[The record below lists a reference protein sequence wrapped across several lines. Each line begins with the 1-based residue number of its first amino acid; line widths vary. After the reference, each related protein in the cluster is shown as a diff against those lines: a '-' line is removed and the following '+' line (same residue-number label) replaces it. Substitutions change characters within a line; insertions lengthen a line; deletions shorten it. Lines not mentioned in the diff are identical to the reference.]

1 MVMFF
6 TLLVLFAVIA
16 NGYFRIADYF
26 NIIDKPNERSSHT
39 QITIRG
45 GGILFP
51 IAWFVYIISHE
62 FILPWV
68 SVGLLLISLV
78 SFADDR
84 MALSSRFRFIVH
96 LVAFSCC
103 FYELNLFEILP
114 WWAIFVVYI
123 VGIGCVN
130 AVNFMDGI
138 NGMTGLYSLSV
149 LVPVQWFMFGTL
161 WNGSIFNYLMVA
173 ILVFGF
179 YNFRKRA
186 RCFAGDVGSVSMGYI
201 LVFILLGFIFNRF
214 TVDESKLML
223 VISDNLAFTVTIQY
237 ILLLTI
243 YGVDAILTLAQRL
256 YLRENIFE
264 AHRRHLYQLL
274 CNEYKIQH
282 VYISLIYGL
291 MQVAINFYIFQN
303 DLPGIAVL
311 TFLIGMTIIYIAVKY
326 KLINKLQSVKL
337 ST

>member
-1 MVMFF
+1 MIMFLI
-6 TLLVLFAVIA
+6 LLFFFIIMA
-16 NGYFRIADYF
+16 NGYFKIADYY

-51 IAWFVYIISHE
+51 VAWLAYVVLHG
-62 FILPWV
+62 FILPWA
-68 SVGLLLISLV
+68 SVGLFLISVV

-84 MALSSRFRFIVH
+84 VALSSRLRFLVH
-96 LVAFSCC
+96 LMAFTCC
-103 FYELNLFEILP
+103 FIELNLFQILP
-114 WWAIFVVYI
+114 LWAILAVYI

-149 LVPVQWFMFGTL
+149 LIPVQWYMFGTM
-161 WNGSIFNYLMVA
+161 WNGSLFNFLMVA
-173 ILVFGF
+173 LIVFGF
-179 YNFRKRA
+179 YNFRKKA

-214 TVDESKLML
+214 TLGNSDMIHFISTKVDYEVNM
-223 VISDNLAFTVTIQY
+223 QY

-243 YGVDAILTLAQRL
+243 YGVDAILTLVQRL

-264 AHRRHLYQLL
+264 AHRRHFYQLL
-274 CNEYKIQH
+274 CNEYKLTHIYVSFVYALIQGIINFY
-282 VYISLIYGL
+282 VLQQILSGQLIFGFLLTLSLIYGL
-291 MQVAINFYIFQN
+291 IKYY
-303 DLPGIAVL
+303 
-311 TFLIGMTIIYIAVKY
+311 LIKRRPLA
-326 KLINKLQSVKL
+326 
-337 ST
+337 

>member
-1 MVMFF
+1 MTMFLI
-6 TLLVLFAVIA
+6 LLLFFILMA
-16 NGYFRIADYF
+16 NVYFRIADYY

-45 GGILFP
+45 GGVLFP
-51 IAWFVYIISHE
+51 IAWFAYVLMHG

-68 SVGLLLISLV
+68 SVGLLLISVV

-84 MALSSRFRFIVH
+84 VALSSRFRFLVH
-96 LVAFSCC
+96 LLAFTCC
-103 FYELNLFEILP
+103 FIELNLFHILP
-114 WWAIFVVYI
+114 LWAIVAVYI

-149 LVPVQWFMFGTL
+149 LLPVQWYLFGTL
-161 WNGSIFNYLMVA
+161 WNGSLFNFLMVA
-173 ILVFGF
+173 LLVFGF
-179 YNFRKRA
+179 YNFRKKA

-214 TVDESKLML
+214 TTGNSEVTQF
-223 VISDNLAFTVTIQY
+223 ISTQLDYKVTMQY

-243 YGVDAILTLAQRL
+243 YGVDAILTLVQRL

-264 AHRRHLYQLL
+264 AHRRHFYQLL
-274 CNEYKIQH
+274 CNEYRMEH
-282 VYISLIYGL
+282 VYVSFVYALIQGSINFYVFQHTIPGYFIFGLLLTLSLIYGF
-291 MQVAINFYIFQN
+291 IKY
-303 DLPGIAVL
+303 
-311 TFLIGMTIIYIAVKY
+311 FLIKRHQV
-326 KLINKLQSVKL
+326 V
-337 ST
+337 